1 MNKTAKILLI
11 VCACLVVTI
20 VALLVTK
27 PLWKKDNEPKVDEV
41 VEEEDDGEE
50 LEIMLFDDEEEEKTI
65 EEVIVPDEYLGYSE
79 SNFKAVIKGLG
90 LKPVKQSTT
99 FKSTSYKTGE
109 VIKYESTSD
118 GKVFKVGD
126 SVKYWLV
133 NNESASSAPE
143 SEVNNVT
150 QNDGGN
156 TSGGEAQE
164 DTGITDNGDG
174 SYTLPE
180 VPLG

>member
-1 MNKTAKILLI
+1 MKKITKILII
-11 VCACLVVTI
+11 VCAVLALVIIT
-20 VALLVTK
+20 LLATR
-27 PLWKKDNEPKVDEV
+27 PLWKKDKEPKVDEV
-41 VEEEDDGEE
+41 VEEDDGEE
-50 LEIMLFDDEEEEKTI
+50 LEIMLFDDEEEEKAI

-79 SNFKAVIKGLG
+79 SNFKAAIKGLG
-90 LKPVKQSTT
+90 LKPEKQSTT

-118 GKVFKVGD
+118 GKVFEAGD

-180 VPLG
+180 IPLS